1 MKKLFILMLFIF
13 FVSCQNSEKINLSS
27 TRIEDASLKSYDF
40 INNKTTVM
48 HSIDESNVK
57 ELVKIIESL
66 KLSPMDSFQG
76 FTNDS
81 LYSIEFDPNDQG
93 AFLLSENIIITSE
106 GEIFSYKE
114 KELIK
119 TIDSYLKGSTSDYD
133 LLEITNQRYI
143 SIIDGLWDPKYLT
156 ETNLK
161 KETALEVFMDV
172 EIDFDT
178 QSLHIMISNEDDVA
192 IETGWEYHL
201 EVKIDG
207 RWYQINNIGKNN
219 FRMDFL
225 GEGIIIQSDESE
237 ELIYNWEHILPLPV
251 GDYRILLEID
261 TDDGSS
267 VVAKG
272 FTIFK

>member
-1 MKKLFILMLFIF
+1 MKKIFILMLSLFL
-13 FVSCQNSEKINLSS
+13 VSCQNSEKFQLSS
-27 TRIEDASLKSYDF
+27 TRIEDATLKSYDF
-40 INNKTTVM
+40 INKKTAVM
-48 HSIDESNVK
+48 HSIDETNAK

-66 KLSPMDSFQG
+66 KLSPVDSFQG
-76 FTNDS
+76 FTNDL
-81 LYSIEFDPNDQG
+81 LYSIEFEQNDEG
-93 AFLLSENIIITSE
+93 AFLISDNIIITSE

-119 TIDSYLKGSTSDYD
+119 TIDSYIQGFTSDYD
-133 LLEITNQRYI
+133 LLDITNQRYI
-143 SIIDGLWDPKYLT
+143 SIIDGSWDPKYLV

-161 KETALEVFMDV
+161 KETGLEILMDV

-178 QSLHIMISNEDDVA
+178 QALHIMISNEDDVT
-192 IETGWEYHL
+192 IETGWEYQL

-207 RWYQINNIGKNN
+207 RWYQINNIGKKN
-219 FRMDFL
+219 FKMDFI

-237 ELIYNWEHILPLPV
+237 ELIHDWEHILPLPV

-267 VVAKG
+267 VVTKD